1 MKAMILAAGR
11 GERLRPL
18 TDTLP
23 KPLLKAGGKPL
34 IVHLIERLACAGFNE
49 LVVNLGYLGDKI
61 EQELKDGRAFGVKIF
76 YSREPEEALETGG
89 GIFKALPYLSDPFL
103 AVNADIATDFPFQT
117 LPRALSGLAHL
128 VLVQNPAH
136 HPQGDFALAHGKVGL
151 EGEKLTFSGI
161 GVYRQALF
169 AGCRPGRFPLAPILR
184 RAIAQGQVSGQLY
197 LGFWSDLG
205 TLERLKAFD
214 RKLRGGEPCAC
225 L

>member
-1 MKAMILAAGR
+1 MAK
-11 GERLRPL
+11 
-18 TDTLP
+18 
-23 KPLLKAGGKPL
+23 
-34 IVHLIERLACAGFNE
+34 
-49 LVVNLGYLGDKI
+49 
-61 EQELKDGRAFGVKIF
+61 QELKDGRAFGVKIF

-161 GVYRQALF
+161 GVYCQALF

-205 TLERLKAFD
+205 TLERLKSFD